1 MTSKFKALTGDTP
14 PLSSGSSTEAE
25 ARQSQPS
32 AEGDNTKTFTPTI
45 TPRSKGTPPAGKH
58 ALTTAEKNAQYA
70 VLMRVLLSK
79 LEKTGLIRR
88 YKVLSKDGKS
98 VKEIQVVFDN
108 TFWTENLD
116 LKVLSDGV
124 VNA

>member
-14 PLSSGSSTEAE
+14 QLSSGSSTEAG

-32 AEGDNTKTFTPTI
+32 AARDNTKTFTPI
-45 TPRSKGTPPAGKH
+45 TAQKLKSTPPEGKH
-58 ALTTAEKNAQYA
+58 GLTTVEKTAQYA
-70 VLMRVLLSK
+70 VLTRVLLSK

-98 VKEIQVVFDN
+98 VKEIQIVFDN

-116 LKVLSDGV
+116 LKVLSE
-124 VNA
+124 